1 VNLAYNPPKLP
12 KIGITRFIG
21 TNKYDM
27 FQYISKDPIICGRYN
42 YAEMKC
48 KNDKWNI
55 HGPPKWYLETEKYIL
70 DEKDKLIAK
79 ILEQVKVKLPSMVVQ
94 GDKVRRF
101 HSFLRVAYD
110 HLFQG
115 KWDVKAKLMNKYD
128 KDEPLLYQLT
138 FPQLYYV
145 YQISKS
151 LENKNIL
158 SRLNTESLRYR
169 NKLQFPMK
177 NINYRENQ
185 EYYVYTKK
193 GSLDVEPYFTEIRN
207 VIDNYK
213 KMYNLLVKYVKNEDF
228 IGINMIIKYCKSN
241 KFLEVM
247 DVEKIMEVVEVNV
260 AYTTWIDKF
269 NWKIAEPYQPTHYIL

>member
-1 VNLAYNPPKLP
+1 
-12 KIGITRFIG
+12 
-21 TNKYDM
+21 
-27 FQYISKDPIICGRYN
+27 
-42 YAEMKC
+42 
-48 KNDKWNI
+48 
-55 HGPPKWYLETEKYIL
+55 
-70 DEKDKLIAK
+70 
-79 ILEQVKVKLPSMVVQ
+79 
-94 GDKVRRF
+94 VRRF

-128 KDEPLLYQLT
+128 KNKPLLYQLT

-158 SRLNTESLRYR
+158 SRLNIESLRYR

-193 GSLDVEPYFTEIRN
+193 GSLDVEPYFTEIHK

-213 KMYNLLVKYVKNEDF
+213 KMYNLLVKYIRNEDF
-228 IGINMIIKYCKSN
+228 IGIDMIRKYCKSN
-241 KFLEVM
+241 KFLEVE
-247 DVEKIMEVVEVNV
+247 DVEMEKLMGIVEVIDTND
-260 AYTTWIDKF
+260 AYKNWCNKF
-269 NWKIAEPYQPTHYIL
+269 NWKIAEPYQPEQFIL